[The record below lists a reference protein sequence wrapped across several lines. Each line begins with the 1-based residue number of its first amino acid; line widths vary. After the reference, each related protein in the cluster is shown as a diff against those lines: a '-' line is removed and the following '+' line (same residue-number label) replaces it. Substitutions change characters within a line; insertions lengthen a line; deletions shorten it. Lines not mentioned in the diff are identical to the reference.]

1 MHAHTHARTH
11 AHAHAHAHTNARRN
25 SHPAGCRLIADQVLH
40 SRGEAMLPRCSVRAS
55 IAAAR
60 HPKCRWGTWLR
71 HRFWLAERFATGKG
85 CGEEAEQALPQDFEQ
100 AMHWCKVAAQAGH
113 AASEL
118 LLGDLFHKA
127 QGTEQNVSE
136 AVTQAASGACC
147 LGSIHSCCPTGKVV
161 QACCRAR
168 KLGSD
173 VPPRTDPPHRKCRR
187 TQRS

>member
-1 MHAHTHARTH
+1 M
-11 AHAHAHAHTNARRN
+11 
-25 SHPAGCRLIADQVLH
+25 
-40 SRGEAMLPRCSVRAS
+40 
-55 IAAAR
+55 
-60 HPKCRWGTWLR
+60 R

-136 AVTQAASGACC
+136 AVTQAAC
-147 LGSIHSCCPTGKVV
+147 LSRADVPIERRRAGEHVRGWPCIGGMLPRIHS
-161 QACCRAR
+161 QSLSNR
-168 KLGSD
+168 
-173 VPPRTDPPHRKCRR
+173 
-187 TQRS
+187 